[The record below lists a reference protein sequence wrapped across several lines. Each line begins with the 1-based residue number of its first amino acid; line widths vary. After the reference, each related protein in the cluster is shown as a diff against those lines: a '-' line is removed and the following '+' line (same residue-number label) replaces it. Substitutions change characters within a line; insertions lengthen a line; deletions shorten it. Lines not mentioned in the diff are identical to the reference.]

1 MDYVTNS
8 KGLKIAIGAPVRYV
22 GTGTIGVVKA
32 IDLANGKYWALLDT
46 TNLYY
51 DVNYLEPIEKTEIKK
66 MDKKS
71 RPIKVKVKNRRSLK
85 RQSMN
90 NLQGNRSDTT
100 RSHLSA
106 CT

>member
-1 MDYVTNS
+1 MGLKLVNYVTNS
-8 KGLKIAIGAPVRYV
+8 KGLKIAIGASVRYV

-66 MDKKS
+66 MDKKG
-71 RPIKVKVKNRRSLK
+71 RPIKVKVENEEALREE
-85 RQSMN
+85 
-90 NLQGNRSDTT
+90 
-100 RSHLSA
+100 A
-106 CT
+106 